1 MANEKQINTRL
12 PVVAGSFYP
21 RKQNELLMALQDCFT
36 ERLGPGK
43 VPSLNEGGTRN
54 VFGLLCAHAGYYY
67 SGSAVAHSMLAL
79 DGEDNFDAVVILG
92 LNHRLAGYPIAA
104 SSDDYWQTPLGD
116 IRVAYEINAK
126 LMEMT
131 DKIKCDN
138 RAHMNEHSIEVQI
151 PFLQYLMP
159 NVPIVPIS
167 IGDAKI
173 ADLLELGL
181 ALAALASKQRIL
193 FIAST
198 DLTHYENQKEA
209 RRKDVMAM
217 DKISVID
224 VDGLLNTIRK
234 NGISMCGVLPTCV
247 LMIAAKESG
256 IKAGKILHYH
266 TSGDV
271 SGDLNRV
278 VGYGSMVFTK

>member
-21 RKQNELLMALQDCFT
+21 RKENELLISLQDSFND
-36 ERLGPGK
+36 RLGPGK
-43 VPSLNEGGTRN
+43 TPVLVHGGTKN
-54 VFGLLCAHAGYYY
+54 IFGLICAHAGYYY
-67 SGSAVAHSMLAL
+67 SGSAVAHSILAL
-79 DGEDNFDAVVILG
+79 DGEDIYDAVVILG

-104 SSDDYWQTPLGD
+104 SSDDYWRTPLGD
-116 IRVAYEINAK
+116 IRVAYELNAK

-138 RAHMNEHSIEVQI
+138 RAHMNEHSIEVQL
-151 PFLQYLMP
+151 PFIQYIMP

-167 IGDAKI
+167 IGDARI
-173 ADLLELGL
+173 ADLQELGS
-181 ALAALASKQRIL
+181 ALATLANQHRIL

-198 DLTHYENQKEA
+198 DLTHYENQREA
-209 RRKDVMAM
+209 RRKDAIAM
-217 DKISVID
+217 DKIAAID
-224 VDGLLNTIRK
+224 IDGLLTVVRK
-234 NGISMCGVLPTCV
+234 NGISMCGVLPTCT
-247 LMIAAKESG
+247 LLAAAKESG
-256 IKAGKILHYH
+256 IKFGKILHYH